1 MKFIIRTLA
10 ISLLLPLTAAHAAEK
25 YMAVNLTDGSTM
37 CWPISN
43 NLSFSLD
50 NSFLSVTN
58 ETDCRAYVINNVKN
72 ITYHESS
79 ISAIE
84 NSEIQNSFSIK
95 GGILSGKLDGQLDVI
110 GIDGKILTSIS
121 SATPGEQI
129 NLDLKRFNHDI
140 LLISVNNSII
150 TKTFIRK

>member
-10 ISLLLPLTAAHAAEK
+10 ISLLLPLTATHAAEK
-25 YMAVNLTDGSTM
+25 YMAVNLTDGTTM
-37 CWPISN
+37 CWPISG
-43 NLSFSLD
+43 NLSFSLN
-50 NSFLSVTN
+50 NSFLSVTH
-58 ETDCRAYVINNVKN
+58 EADCRAYVINNVKN

-84 NSEIQNSFSIK
+84 NSEIENSFGIK
-95 GGILSGKLDGQLDVI
+95 GGILSGRLDGRLDVI

-121 SATPGEQI
+121 SATSGEEI
-129 NLDLKRFNHDI
+129 ALDLKQFKHDI

-150 TKTFIRK
+150 TKIFIRK